1 VDPIAELIVG
11 LAIVVGLVGAV
22 IQIYPGSLIVAAA
35 VAVWGVVTGG
45 PVGWT
50 VAVVGVLAVAV
61 AGVAKYLYAGRYL
74 KSAGVPNHTLLVG
87 GVLGIVGFF
96 VIPVI
101 GLPIGFVLGVYLSEM
116 GRHRD
121 HRGAWRSTMAAIKA
135 TGLTILIELAGALV
149 ATGAWVAGL
158 LATS

>member
-1 VDPIAELIVG
+1 MDPIAELIVG
-11 LAIVVGLVGAV
+11 LVIVVGLVGAV
-22 IQIYPGSLIVAAA
+22 IQIYPGSIIVAAA

-45 PVGWT
+45 AIGWT

-74 KSAGVPNHTLLVG
+74 KGAGVPNRTLLVG
-87 GVLGIVGFF
+87 GVLGVVGFF
-96 VIPVI
+96 VIPVV

-121 HRGAWRSTMAAIKA
+121 HRGAWRSTMAAIRA
-135 TGLTILIELAGALV
+135 TGLTILIELAGALI
-149 ATGAWVAGL
+149 ATGVWVAGL
-158 LATS
+158 LATG

>member
-1 VDPIAELIVG
+1 MEPIAELVVG
-11 LAIVVGLVGAV
+11 LVIVVGLVGAV
-22 IQIYPGSLIVAAA
+22 IQIYPGSIIVALA
-35 VAVWGVVTGG
+35 VAVWGIVTGG
-45 PVGWT
+45 TIGWV

-74 KSAGVPNHTLLVG
+74 KSAGVPNRTLLLG
-87 GVLGIVGFF
+87 AVLGVVGFF
-96 VIPVI
+96 VIPVV
-101 GLPIGFVLGVYLSEM
+101 GLPIGFVLGVYLSEI

-121 HRGAWRSTMAAIKA
+121 HGGAWRATLAAIRA

-158 LATS
+158 LAT